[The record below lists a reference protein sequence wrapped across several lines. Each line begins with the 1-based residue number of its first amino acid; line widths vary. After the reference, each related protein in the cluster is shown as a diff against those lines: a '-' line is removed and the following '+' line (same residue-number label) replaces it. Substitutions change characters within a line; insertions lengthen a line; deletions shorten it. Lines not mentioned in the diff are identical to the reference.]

1 MRLRKIIA
9 FLFFCFLGNANAQKS
24 DPGKITLKDFQEKVY
39 PADTNAVAAILYNK
53 GKTTF
58 RYDIKKGFTAIHEYF
73 FRIKIYKKEGL
84 KWGNYEMPYFVGY
97 QNLNDDR
104 VKFFDG
110 VTYNLENDQITKT
123 KLSSEGTFK
132 KDVNEYWNVAS
143 IAMPNVK
150 VGSIIEFSYTIKSE
164 DLGEFPNY
172 HFQYEIPVRHSEYFT
187 DIPEFFIY
195 KPLVVGVGNVKS
207 DAKITNAYQNF
218 EDEHK
223 HTTNLSYQQIS
234 SSYISDNVPALVEE
248 IYVDNIN
255 NYRSSIQHELERTR
269 FPDAPE
275 KKYTMTWD
283 DVAKNIFKQD
293 RFGKEL
299 EARQYFEQDL
309 PAVTRS
315 STTDFEKTMAIL
327 EHVKRTVK
335 WDGKYG
341 YNTKKGVKKA
351 YADRTGNVAE
361 VNFVLISMLNHAGIN
376 ANPVLISTVENGI
389 PVFPNQRIFN
399 YVIAAAQ
406 LDGKWMLLDAT
417 EKYTAVNVLPARDLN
432 WNGRLI
438 RRDGTSEEILLVPA
452 VASREIV
459 NMMAKINLQGK
470 IDGKLRIQKSDNM
483 AYAHR
488 EAHAMQNREDY
499 LGKLEDNLGDISI
512 TDYVSDNLQDVSK
525 PIIETFNFASNNH
538 VEMIGDKMF
547 INPMLFFTQYK
558 NPFLLDS
565 RKTPIYYGYPQQY
578 KYNITY
584 EIPEGYAV
592 ESFPKILSIATGE
605 NVGLF
610 VFNIAVNGNK
620 IQITVSKEIN
630 LAIVSPNF
638 YENLQAFYSQMIAK
652 QNEKIVLKKI

>member
-1 MRLRKIIA
+1 MQLRKIITLL
-9 FLFFCFLGNANAQKS
+9 FLSVLYHANAQKS
-24 DPGKITLKDFQEKVY
+24 DAGKVTLKDLQEKLY

-58 RYDIKKGFTAIHEYF
+58 RYDIRNGFTAVHEYF

-84 KWGNYEMPYFVGY
+84 KWGNYELPYFVGY

-104 VKFFDG
+104 VKFFDAI
-110 VTYNLENDQITKT
+110 TYNLENNQITKT

-132 KDVNEYWNVAS
+132 KDVNDYWNVAS
-143 IAMPNVK
+143 ITMPNVK

-195 KPLVVGVGNVKS
+195 KPLVVGLGDVKS
-207 DAKITNAYQNF
+207 DAKITNGYQNF
-218 EDEHK
+218 DDEHK

-234 SSYISDNVPALVEE
+234 SSYISDDIPALFEE
-248 IYVDNIN
+248 NYVDNIN

-269 FPDAPE
+269 FPNALE
-275 KKYTMTWD
+275 KNYTISWD
-283 DVAKNIFKQD
+283 DVARNIYKQD

-315 STTDFEKTMAIL
+315 STTDLEKTMAIL
-327 EHVKRTVK
+327 AHVKRTVK

-351 YADRTGNVAE
+351 YSDRTGNVAE
-361 VNFVLISMLNHAGIN
+361 VNFILISMLNHAGIS

-389 PVFPNQRIFN
+389 PAFPNQRIFN

-406 LDGKWMLLDAT
+406 LDGKWVLLDAT
-417 EKYTAVNVLPARDLN
+417 EKYTTVNVLPARDLN

-438 RRDGTSEEILLVPA
+438 RRDGTSEEIQLVPSTP
-452 VASREIV
+452 SRESIS
-459 NMMAKINLQGK
+459 MLAKINVEGK

-483 AYAHR
+483 AYDFR
-488 EAHAMQNREDY
+488 EGHATQNREDY
-499 LGKLEDNLGDISI
+499 IGKLQDNLGDIAI
-512 TDYVSDNLQDVSK
+512 TDYISDNLQEVSK
-525 PIIETFNFASNNH
+525 PIVETFNFVSNNH
-538 VEMIGDKMF
+538 AEVIGDKMF
-547 INPMLFFTQYK
+547 INPLLFFTQQK
-558 NPFLLDS
+558 NPFLLES
-565 RKTPIYYGYPQQY
+565 RKMPIYYGYPQQF

-584 EIPEGYAV
+584 EIPDGYAV
-592 ESFPKILSIATGE
+592 ESFPKVMSIATGE

-610 VFNIAVNGNK
+610 VFNIAVNANK
-620 IQITVSKEIN
+620 IQITANKEIN

-652 QNEKIVLKKI
+652 MNEKIVLKKI